1 MYIYTYSPLV
11 GVYPAPMFFI
21 IIIIIIEQA
30 MAKLANEE
38 LTPNALRDM
47 SDSVLV
53 LVTTTIEHME
63 PVCSL

>member
-1 MYIYTYSPLV
+1 
-11 GVYPAPMFFI
+11 
-21 IIIIIIEQA
+21 

-38 LTPNALRDM
+38 LTPTALRDM

-63 PVCSL
+63 PVCYGT